1 MKFAQFIEK
10 NIAPGGVSVFVLPL
24 KSVIYFTFIH
34 DPSYT
39 NTGLN
44 GVEAIGETK
53 MLLLR
58 SSDALIDN
66 IALPFLLFLTVLHF

>member
-1 MKFAQFIEK
+1 MFE
-10 NIAPGGVSVFVLPL
+10 LPL

-44 GVEAIGETK
+44 GVSTKAIEETK
-53 MLLLR
+53 MLLLH
-58 SSDALIDN
+58 SSDAFIEN
-66 IALPFLLFLTVLHF
+66 IVNLFLFFLTVLHF